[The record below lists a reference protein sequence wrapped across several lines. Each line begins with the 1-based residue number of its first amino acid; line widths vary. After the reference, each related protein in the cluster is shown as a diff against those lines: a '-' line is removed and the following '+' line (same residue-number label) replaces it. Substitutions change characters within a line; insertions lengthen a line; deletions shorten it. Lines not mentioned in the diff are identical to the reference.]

1 MDALHDAT
9 LKGISNDNWGARARI
24 GMFIVG
30 SEAVPEAEW
39 QAMAPQGVSVH
50 AARVTAPTPWAAWRA
65 DHRSVDLADD
75 LARGC
80 RQFAAM
86 KLSAIVTGQRPCG
99 ARYLRINASPC
110 SNRPR
115 ITR

>member
-1 MDALHDAT
+1 MN
-9 LKGISNDNWGARARI
+9 NDNWGSRARL

-39 QAMAPQGVSVH
+39 QAMVPPGVSVH
-50 AARVTAPTPWAAWRA
+50 AARVTAPAPWAEWRA
-65 DHRSVDLADD
+65 GGRGVELADD

-86 KLSAIVTGQRPCG
+86 RLTAIVIGHTSSSVIGGRG
-99 ARYLRINASPC
+99 WDAAVIAEMRTILGDA
-110 SNRPR
+110 
-115 ITR
+115 